1 MSPDDGTV
9 FPPEPPPEF
18 VAFVARTLPGAR
30 TAAGRLTGAD
40 RYADEVYPEAFAD
53 VATGWPWRRLVDVDR
68 LLDRRLRT
76 RAAHWRQQQIYPVEV
91 LREARP
97 AVTRWVS
104 IALRKA
110 GLLPST
116 ARREWIPAAEAAIAW
131 AVAYRR
137 HRWMRWTRIALTTL
151 IVLVVAAQLLP
162 TPPT

>member
-18 VAFVARTLPGAR
+18 VAFVARTRPGAR

-76 RAAHWRQQQIYPVEV
+76 RVRP
-91 LREARP
+91 RGTRARCRP
-97 AVTRWVS
+97 PR
-104 IALRKA
+104 
-110 GLLPST
+110 G
-116 ARREWIPAAEAAIAW
+116 RRRLSEDRNAC
-131 AVAYRR
+131 
-137 HRWMRWTRIALTTL
+137 
-151 IVLVVAAQLLP
+151 
-162 TPPT
+162 